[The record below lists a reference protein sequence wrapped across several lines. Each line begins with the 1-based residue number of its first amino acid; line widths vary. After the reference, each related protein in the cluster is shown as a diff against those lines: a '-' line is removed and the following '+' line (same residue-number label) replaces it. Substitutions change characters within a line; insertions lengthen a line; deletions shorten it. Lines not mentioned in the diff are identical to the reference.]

1 MSARWSGWAHE
12 RFVFRRV
19 RWPSWEEAEDWVQI
33 TGGELE
39 FSAFSD
45 LKVTG
50 SLSFD
55 GVEIPDDSDLV
66 RIYYGYSDSADSQTF
81 EPLATLL
88 FSAPE
93 PAYDGMT
100 SSGTL
105 ECQSMI
111 SVIAAKSYGA
121 PFTITAGTPA
131 VQKAVE
137 LVQSLGLRVNNPDKS
152 VYTVNADH
160 TFGTEDANYLTI
172 VNWLLEAAG
181 YSSVWVDAYGVVQM
195 TPYVEPL
202 ERPVSITLADDAAS
216 IMYPEITR
224 RSDYSETPN
233 VVRLAY
239 ETDAEA
245 LVATASNIDADSRS
259 SLAVR
264 KYEITYTESISELS
278 GEIAEDRLESLKA
291 LALQKLVD
299 KTSGIEY
306 VDGSCQY
313 VRGLEPNNAIRIDY
327 VRAGIDWSGAI
338 TNVNVK
344 LELGLPAGFSARRF
358 VRRGFKTEVTGQIL
372 WEAEVNS
379 G

>member
-1 MSARWSGWAHE
+1 MSEKWRGWAHE
-12 RFVFRRV
+12 RYVFRRV
-19 RWPSWEEAEDWVQI
+19 RWPSWEEAEDWTQI
-33 TGGELE
+33 TGGEVE

-55 GVEIPDDSDLV
+55 GAEIPDDSDLV
-66 RIYYGYSDSADSQTF
+66 RIYYGYSDSAGNATF

-100 SSGTL
+100 VSGTL
-105 ECQSMI
+105 ECQSLL

-121 PFTITAGTPA
+121 PFTVTAGTPA
-131 VQKAVE
+131 VRKAVE
-137 LVQSLGLRVNNPDKS
+137 LVESLGLRVNNPDRS
-152 VYTVNADH
+152 AYTVSADH
-160 TFGTEDANYLTI
+160 TFGADDANYLTI

-181 YSSVWVDAYGVVQM
+181 YSSAWVDAYGVVQM

-202 ERPVSITLADDAAS
+202 ERPVSITLADDAGS
-216 IMYPEITR
+216 IMYPEMTR

-245 LVATASNIDADSRS
+245 LIASAANVDPESRS
-259 SLAVR
+259 SLSVR
-264 KYEITYTESISELS
+264 KYEVTYAESISELS
-278 GEIAEDRLESLKA
+278 GDTAAERLENLKA

-313 VRGLEPNNAIRIDY
+313 VRDLEPNNAIRIDY

-338 TNVNVK
+338 TNVSVK
-344 LELGLPAGFSARRF
+344 LELGMPASFSARRF
-358 VRRGFKTEVTGQIL
+358 VRRGFKAEAAGQVL
-372 WEAEVNS
+372 WEAEAS
-379 G
+379 DG